1 VARTTSQRNP
11 LTPFY
16 AVLAVVALIGVI
28 VLLTQLRRS
37 GGHAAL
43 EPIPVEIDPSEI
55 SRVQGVAIGR
65 EDAPVVIYEF
75 ADFQCPACAQ
85 FATFY
90 TPLIKERL
98 VEPGTVRYVYYDFP
112 LAQHPHSFV
121 AARAARC
128 ADEQGRFWEYHDL
141 LYGRQ
146 STWSSMRNAV
156 DFFVDLGR
164 EAGLDQRQF
173 EACVRS
179 DRYQEEVSRSLRLGE
194 ALGVSGTPTLF
205 VNGRRLQQ
213 IPGSYSSLE
222 QIILSESGMSAPAQG
237 GASPAANPGATPAP
251 ATPGT

>member
-1 VARTTSQRNP
+1 VARSKSQRNP

-16 AVLAVVALIGVI
+16 VVLAVVALIGVV

-37 GGHAAL
+37 GGQAAL
-43 EPIPVEIDPSEI
+43 SPIPVQIDPSEI
-55 SRVQGVAIGR
+55 SRVQGVAMGR

-98 VEPGTVRYVYYDFP
+98 VQTGTVRYVYYDFP
-112 LAQHPHSFV
+112 LAQHPHAFV

-146 STWSSMRNAV
+146 STWYNMRNAV

-173 EACVRS
+173 ESCVRS

-194 ALGVSGTPTLF
+194 ALGVTGTPTLF

-222 QIILSESGMSAPAQG
+222 QIILSEAGTAAPQD
-237 GASPAANPGATPAP
+237 GASPAASPGVTQAP

>member
-16 AVLAVVALIGVI
+16 LILAVVALVGVI
-28 VLLTQLRRS
+28 VLVTQLRGA
-37 GGHAAL
+37 GGEAAL
-43 EPIPVEIDPSEI
+43 EPVPVDIDPAEI
-55 SRVQGVAIGR
+55 SRVQGIAIGR

-85 FATFY
+85 FAVFI

-98 VEPGTVRYVYYDFP
+98 VETGMVRYVHYDFP
-112 LAQHPHSFV
+112 LPNHPHAFL

-128 ADEQGRFWEYHDL
+128 ANEQGRFWEYHDL

-146 STWSSMRNAV
+146 STWYGMRNAV

-164 EAGLDQRQF
+164 EAGLDQRAF
-173 EACVRS
+173 ENCVRS
-179 DRYQEEVSRSLRLGE
+179 DQYQEEVSRSLSLGQ
-194 ALGVSGTPTLF
+194 ALGVNATPTLF

-213 IPGSYSSLE
+213 IPGNYSALE
-222 QIILSESGMSAPAQG
+222 QIILAEAGAAPE
-237 GASPAANPGATPAP
+237 GAGT
-251 ATPGT
+251 ATPGAPET